1 MYGGLLAVKVERH
14 QAVGERGQLR
24 FDLEGVRD
32 ESIMRVGEREGEPVK
47 VSRVKMVVSK
57 ESSIQGRGLMR
68 GCVVFG

>member
-1 MYGGLLAVKVERH
+1 
-14 QAVGERGQLR
+14 
-24 FDLEGVRD
+24 
-32 ESIMRVGEREGEPVK
+32 MRVGEREGEPVK